1 MNTSWTTELW
11 KRPSDHE
18 KNQAESKDEGEAF
31 VPLETSAGDAPSS
44 ETEWPQNPEQG
55 RLRWGFFLKGNVVI
69 LLCFKYNSGWRDEHE
84 NALLSCLTVFT
95 FWNSINF
102 WSTTETVWSTKGYDL
117 LEGPLPRR
125 VKSADKPATH
135 GQPKQKAVP
144 WGGDSC
150 APVSASV
157 PRECCED

>member
-1 MNTSWTTELW
+1 MRRIKQKARMRERLLSHW
-11 KRPSDHE
+11 KQVQEMLYHLKLSGH
-18 KNQAESKDEGEAF
+18 KTLNKGAF
-31 VPLETSAGDAPSS
+31 TG
-44 ETEWPQNPEQG
+44 
-55 RLRWGFFLKGNVVI
+55 GFFLKGNVVI

-102 WSTTETVWSTKGYDL
+102 WSTTETVWSTKGHDL

-150 APVSASV
+150 APVSTSV
-157 PRECCED
+157 SRECCED